1 MVSSLI
7 SGSLLFMNLR
17 VRKPPAY
24 FCTAGQMSA
33 DEAEKRQEIDGREN
47 LVYSARN
54 CVQFISLRSF
64 HRIIKLCEEPVMASD
79 RQDLF
84 RKIPGVD
91 RLLLDPRLEEASSR
105 SPRTLLLKAIHLVL
119 DQLRDAIGE
128 GGDISKEDLELESV
142 ARRVLGE
149 LERISK
155 PSLRH
160 VINATGVVVH
170 TNLGR
175 SLMAESVLRRF
186 RPLSGGYSNLEYDLE
201 AGRRGS
207 RYVHVEELLMELT
220 GAEAAMVV
228 NNNAAAVLICLDTLA
243 RGGEVVVSR
252 GQLVEIGGSFRIPDV
267 MRKSGATMVEVG
279 TTNKTHLSDYE
290 QVIGP
295 DTALLLK
302 VHKSNFQVVGFTED
316 VPMTDLV
323 DLGKRYNIPVMEDL
337 GSGCLVDLSKYGL
350 VKEPTVQETL
360 ARGADVI
367 SFSGDKLLGGP
378 QAGII
383 LGRKSIVDA
392 IRKNQLNRALRIDKL
407 TLFALEETL
416 RLYRDEHTAVRLI
429 PTLRMMLGTYRDM
442 VRKAERLRKMI
453 GSPGSRSFTLEM
465 EDGSSRPGGGSLPL
479 LELPTR
485 LLCLVPRERDAQFM
499 ERWLRAYDP
508 PIIVRIEK
516 ERVALDVRT
525 IQSREFTTVAEAVRS
540 LAKTRG

>member
-1 MVSSLI
+1 M
-7 SGSLLFMNLR
+7 
-17 VRKPPAY
+17 A
-24 FCTAGQMSA
+24 
-33 DEAEKRQEIDGREN
+33 AERQE
-47 LVYSARN
+47 
-54 CVQFISLRSF
+54 
-64 HRIIKLCEEPVMASD
+64 
-79 RQDLF
+79 LF

-91 RLLLDPRLEEASSR
+91 RLLLDPRLEDVSSR
-105 SPRTLLLKAIHLVL
+105 HPRTLLLKAIHLTL
-119 DQLRDAIGE
+119 DGLREAIGK
-128 GGDISKEDLELESV
+128 GKDIREEDLEVDRV
-142 ARRVLGE
+142 AEMVLKE
-149 LERISK
+149 LERISR
-155 PSLRH
+155 PSLRP

-201 AGRRGS
+201 QGKRGS
-207 RYVHVEELLMELT
+207 RYVHVEDLLVELT

-243 RGGEVVVSR
+243 RGREVVVSR

-323 DLGKRYNIPVMEDL
+323 ELGKRYGIPVMEDL
-337 GSGCLVDLSKYGL
+337 GSGCLVDLLKYGL

-360 ARGADVI
+360 AHGADLV

-383 LGRKSIVDA
+383 VGRKSIVDA

-407 TLFALEETL
+407 TLLALEETL
-416 RLYRDEHTAVRLI
+416 RLYRDEHIAVRLI

-453 GSPGSRSFTLEM
+453 GNPGSRSFKIEM
-465 EDGSSRPGGGSLPL
+465 EDGNSRPGGGSLPL

-485 LLCLVPRERDAQFM
+485 LLCLVPGKRDAQFM

-508 PIIVRIEK
+508 PIIARVEK
-516 ERVALDVRT
+516 ERVVLDVRT
-525 IQSREFTTVAEAVRS
+525 IQSREFMTVAEAVRS